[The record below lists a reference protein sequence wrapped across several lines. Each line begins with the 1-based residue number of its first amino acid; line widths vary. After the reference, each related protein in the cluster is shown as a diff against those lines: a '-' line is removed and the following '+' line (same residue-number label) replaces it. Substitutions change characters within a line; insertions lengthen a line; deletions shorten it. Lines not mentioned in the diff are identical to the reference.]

1 MSFTTDARGEL
12 ARVKTDDICCARSE
26 LASALLASGGIAW
39 RGRGRYALSVTAS
52 EAATVRRYF
61 GMLKKH
67 WGVQGQIR
75 ALSGDR
81 LNGLTRYQLAIP
93 EEESV
98 RLLEEFQLLDE
109 SALFGVR
116 QAPGEEIT
124 RFACCKKSFARAAFL
139 MCGEVSNPE
148 KAYHIEIAAP
158 TEAFALRVK
167 ACLDYF
173 DIDCSVTPRKSK
185 TLVYIKR
192 AEGISDMLS
201 LLGAAS
207 AVLALEN
214 IRVRKE
220 VSNHVNRQMNFD
232 SSNINRTV
240 EAAEALIRDIRF
252 IDSELGLEKLP
263 RSLRDMA
270 YARANNPETPL
281 TGLGE
286 LMDPPLG
293 KSGVNARLRRLSE
306 IAQKLRSGEE
316 IRLGSG
322 KREKEFREQDFR
334 EQGTGNREQE

>member
-270 YARANNPETPL
+270 YARTNNPETPL

-316 IRLGSG
+316 IRLGTDKRGQKKG
-322 KREKEFREQDFR
+322 KR